1 MMKKEKENW
10 GITLYT
16 VEDDDYFKQ
25 WKKIWSGAR
34 TCAGAISIKSC
45 LSLLALLANCRSQLV
60 SGLGREKLKVV
71 LFYLTWVSNIFDS
84 FDAHSFVHCSS
95 IRSMHIHS
103 LLDFFFPSSITA
115 TLWRAWRAQ
124 SVSLVLG
131 LQNYEPALLI
141 VTNIYISKY
150 KSI

>member
-1 MMKKEKENW
+1 MLKKEKENW

-103 LLDFFFPSSITA
+103 LLDFFFLKYHCNIVEGLKGSKCLARPGPSK
-115 TLWRAWRAQ
+115 LWAGPID
-124 SVSLVLG
+124 S
-131 LQNYEPALLI
+131 Y
-141 VTNIYISKY
+141 KY
-150 KSI
+150 LYF